1 MLRKRLRRGQVLAF
15 FAGIP
20 RCLVGLEACATA
32 HYWARELIAL
42 GHEARLMPPNYVK
55 AYVKRNK
62 HDVAD
67 AEAICEAVRRPS
79 MRFVPVKAVQQ
90 ESALERVSI
99 CRGHDRCPFCLFLK
113 ASGKELGRLGLRFL
127 IHFGVVFER

>member
-1 MLRKRLRRGQVLAF
+1 MPTYDRSICQFDEQMSIAKPGW
-15 FAGIP
+15 GPMP
-20 RCLVGLEACATA
+20 RQSS
-32 HYWARELIAL
+32 
-42 GHEARLMPPNYVK
+42 
-55 AYVKRNK
+55 
-62 HDVAD
+62 
-67 AEAICEAVRRPS
+67 EAVRRPS
-79 MRFVPVKAVQQ
+79 IRFVPVKAVQQ